1 MPKVRRQK
9 RAARVS
15 PSHLSQGKQ
24 DPKCAPNQPS
34 SGESESSKIKVNC
47 MKLVTE
53 FRKVCIAQAAAHPEC
68 KTNAVWMA
76 KYMRNQF
83 KFFGLKAPMR
93 RKLQKELITTYKD
106 TLTDRRLLLQLVPLL
121 WEQEE
126 REFQCFGV
134 DLLHQYRKEILG
146 SSSEEEFKEATTCVE
161 QLIIR
166 KSWWDTV
173 DAISYPGIIYYYDLL
188 CPALPFSLKGCY
200 DVSFLGVPTNRDYSI
215 KHEVA

>member
-9 RAARVS
+9 RKAGAS
-15 PSHLSQGKQ
+15 QPYLSSKKRQDQ
-24 DPKCAPNQPS
+24 DPKAESASIKPS
-34 SGESESSKIKVNC
+34 SAATKVNESSNC

-53 FRKVCIAQAAAHPEC
+53 FRKLCVAQVAAHPEC
-68 KTNAVWMA
+68 KTNAEWMA

-93 RKLQKELITTYKD
+93 RELQKELVKTHKD
-106 TLTDRRLLLQLVPLL
+106 AFRDRSFLLQFLPLL

-134 DLLHQYRKEILG
+134 DLLQQFRKEILG
-146 SSSEEEFKEATTCVE
+146 SSSSEEEFKEAVLCVE
-161 QLIIR
+161 RLVTC

-173 DAISYPGIIYYYDLL
+173 DALSYPG
-188 CPALPFSLKGCY
+188 S
-200 DVSFLGVPTNRDYSI
+200 
-215 KHEVA
+215 